1 MKSNKLV
8 IFILVL
14 IMLIISLVVVANFK
28 VAPYVTNIE
37 INESKK
43 FNDKVIVNVYIDN
56 YFFKINKDTWCIV
69 TNNKDEK
76 VSKNDERW
84 TKADNGY
91 CSYITDPGDY
101 NIYVKDKYG
110 NINDIYSQKVEIN
123 KILEAKFSKEAI
135 YLYKGGKEKIDYDL
149 VVLGNANEDI
159 EVVSSNTDI
168 IEVNDGVVTA
178 KDYGIAEI
186 QIRDDKNVYGSIKV
200 YVPTFI
206 NKPVIDFNKP
216 YLKCLQFSDED
227 AELID
232 KILFDRIDM
241 AGYGTRAGVVAAA
254 RFAALE
260 FSYRIDYFYENGRLN
275 NYSPFPKVDGE
286 GRYYHRGMYLS
297 EAKFKELDKSAI
309 YVGPAI
315 WGCDL
320 KNFTN
325 WGKWVYGQYY
335 ANGFDCSG
343 FVTWALLNG
352 GFDIGD
358 IGAGGDGSGQKSLP
372 DIGTKLS
379 ISPEVMN
386 SGKVKVGDLIGLDGH
401 AAILAGWDDNNYY
414 IAESLNTTGGVVITT
429 VSRAKLENRNS
440 IYTFVVLM
448 DDVYKEDGNLTN
460 YWE

>member
-1 MKSNKLV
+1 MKGNKLGL
-8 IFILVL
+8 FVL
-14 IMLIISLVVVANFK
+14 ILLVLIISLIVVANFK

-43 FNDKVIVNVYIDN
+43 FNDKVIVNVYIGN
-56 YFFKINKDTWCIV
+56 YFFKFNKNTWCIV
-69 TNNKDEK
+69 TNNKNDK
-76 VSKNDERW
+76 VNKNDERW
-84 TKADNGY
+84 TKANNGY
-91 CSYITDPGDY
+91 CSYITDAGDY

-123 KILEAKFSKEAI
+123 KILEAKFDKEAI
-135 YLYKGGKEKIDYDL
+135 YLYKGGSEKINYDL
-149 VVLGNANEDI
+149 VVLGNSKNKV
-159 EVVSSNTDI
+159 EVVSTNTDV
-168 IEVNDGVVTA
+168 IEINNDVVTA

-186 QIRDDKNVYGSIKV
+186 QIKDEKNVYGILKV

-206 NKPVIDFNKP
+206 NKPTIDFNKP
-216 YLKCLQFSDED
+216 YLKCLQFSEEE
-227 AELID
+227 AKLID
-232 KILFDRIDM
+232 KILFDRIDK
-241 AGYGTRAGVVAAA
+241 AGYKTRAGVVEAA

-260 FSYRIDYFYENGRLN
+260 FAYRIDYFYENGRLN
-275 NYSPFPKVDGE
+275 NYHPFPKVDGE

-297 EAKFKELDKSAI
+297 EAKFKELDKTAI
-309 YVGPAI
+309 YVGPAT
-315 WGCDL
+315 WGCNL

-325 WGKWVYGQYY
+325 WGKWVYGKYY

-352 GFDIGD
+352 GFDVGD
-358 IGAGGDGSGQKSLP
+358 IGAGGDGSGQKALP
-372 DIGTKLS
+372 DIGTKLA

-386 SGKVKVGDLIGLDGH
+386 SGRVKVGDLIGLEGH

-429 VSRAKLENRNS
+429 VSRSKLENRNS